1 MSDNPGGGR
10 KASSLPVPRKIPY
23 QGFLLPFLSPM
34 ASALTN
40 LPWRVSW
47 WRKSFLG
54 TAMLNYVAYRKF
66 VTLKN
71 GKRVMFRF
79 LNADDREGLTELFK
93 EAPEEDTMFLKQ
105 DVKDPKVVNYWLEN
119 INYRK
124 VLPLLAV
131 DLEGNRII
139 ADATLHFG
147 KHAAKHI
154 GEIRIFVSRTFRNL
168 GLGSIMLE
176 ELISLAFQENLKWL
190 KAEVLADHKKVIK
203 AFRTK
208 GFEIKATLDDYFL
221 RKDGVTH
228 DVVLMMRP
236 VLKKEEAEF

>member
-1 MSDNPGGGR
+1 M
-10 KASSLPVPRKIPY
+10 I
-23 QGFLLPFLSPM
+23 
-34 ASALTN
+34 
-40 LPWRVSW
+40 
-47 WRKSFLG
+47 
-54 TAMLNYVAYRKF
+54 NYVAYRKF

-71 GKRVMFRF
+71 GRRVMFRF
-79 LNADDREGLTELFK
+79 LNAEDREGLTQLFK
-93 EAPEEDTMFLKQ
+93 EAPAEDTMFLKQ
-105 DVKDPKVVNYWLEN
+105 DVKDLKVINYWMEN

-139 ADATLHFG
+139 ADATLHRG

-154 GEIRIFVSRTFRNL
+154 GEIRIFVSRSFRGL

-176 ELISLAFQENLKWL
+176 ELLSLALQENLKWL

-203 AFRTK
+203 AFRNK
-208 GFEIKATLDDYFL
+208 GFETKCTLEEYFL